1 MSDKTDKLPKT
12 GVRFARAATRHRVS
26 KDRISHVIANFRV
39 RFDEPPPAG
48 GRSRA
53 TRIVFLGED
62 QQGQALEV
70 MAVEGE
76 HEELLVIHAMN
87 LREKYRQRYEEPGDD
102 QVQNR

>member
-1 MSDKTDKLPKT
+1 MSDKTDKLPKA

-26 KDRISHVIANFRV
+26 KDHIRHVIANFRV
-39 RFDEPPPAG
+39 RFEEPPPTG

-53 TRIVFLGED
+53 TRIVYLGDD
-62 QQGQALEV
+62 QQGRALEI

-87 LREKYRQRYEEPGDD
+87 LREKYRKRYEEPGDD